1 MEGLFFPVV
10 VEVLAVD
17 VVVVVAFVVVVVR
30 MPLVVVLGVVEA
42 GVQEAR
48 MLVKASNAKAILRMR
63 LFFMMYS
70 FFDGFTLCAL
80 RYYTIKWRK
89 LQPLFFDS
97 IFEKVCE
104 NKNKNIVVSLLL
116 LSVVLQ

>member
-1 MEGLFFPVV
+1 MVDV
-10 VEVLAVD
+10 IATD
-17 VVVVVAFVVVVVR
+17 VVVVVAFVVVVVKR
-30 MPLVVVLGVVEA
+30 PLVVVLGVVEA

-80 RYYTIKWRK
+80 CYYTTKWRK
-89 LQPLFFDS
+89 LQPLFFLIAFLKKSAKTKIKTSGHLYFYFQLCYND
-97 IFEKVCE
+97 
-104 NKNKNIVVSLLL
+104 
-116 LSVVLQ
+116 